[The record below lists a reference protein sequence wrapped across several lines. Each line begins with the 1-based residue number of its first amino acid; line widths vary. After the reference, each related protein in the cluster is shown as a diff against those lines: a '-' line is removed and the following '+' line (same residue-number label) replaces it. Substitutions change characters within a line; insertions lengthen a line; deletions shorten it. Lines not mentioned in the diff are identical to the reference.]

1 MGHFDDFPKNRWRV
15 GYDGKADL
23 DGFSTAPPKGAPSKE
38 ECEEKLAKK
47 IERMRQLQDA
57 LYASDNHAVLLIF
70 QAMDA
75 AGKDGTVRAV
85 MSGVNPAGCQVY
97 SFKQPSSEELDHDF
111 LWRAT
116 KALPERGRIG
126 IFNRSY
132 YEETLVVRVHPEY
145 LDDERLPHVPE
156 DLDELWEERFESIRG
171 FERHLQRSGTVVLK
185 FWLNVGKEEQ
195 KKRFLERIDA
205 DEKNWK
211 FSSGDIKERA
221 RWQDY
226 MKAFQ
231 AALSETSRP
240 WAPWYAVPAD
250 DKAYMRLVVADV
262 IVDTLEAMKLSYP
275 ELSKAERDEL
285 AAMKVVLE
293 AEGGKSEKKAHEA
306 LDKEGK
312 KARKDRKGKKERRRM
327 KDQRKADKGGK
338 GGKGEPESDEEAE

>member
-15 GYDGKADL
+15 GYDGKVDLAD
-23 DGFSTAPPKGAPSKE
+23 FSTEPPKGAPSKE

-47 IERMRQLQDA
+47 IARMRELQDE

-145 LDDERLPHVPE
+145 LQDERLPHIPK

-171 FERHLQRSGTVVLK
+171 FEKHLQRSGTVVIK
-185 FWLNVGKEEQ
+185 FWLNVGKDEQ

-221 RWQDY
+221 RWKDY

-231 AALSETSRP
+231 EALSETSRP

-250 DKAYMRLVVADV
+250 DKAYMRLVVADI

-275 ELSKAERDEL
+275 ELSQAERDEL
-285 AAMKVVLE
+285 AAMKAVLE

-306 LDKEGK
+306 MEKEGK
-312 KARKDRKGKKERRRM
+312 KARKDRKGKKDRRRSR
-327 KDQRKADKGGK
+327 DQKKADKA
-338 GGKGEPESDEEAE
+338 EPEADEEAE